1 MTDKEYA
8 LMITYH
14 CPACDLRCESST
26 CPVCGSRTD
35 PSRTIY
41 WCANCNIPSWYE
53 TCDRCG
59 EKASQITT
67 DIRPVFPQ
75 ERLLMELLLGVPLKY
90 QHESVWYGSGR
101 YIVNGQRVRLPSTA
115 WANADVDTLRNE
127 LNRYQAENADNSF
140 EKYANLWIEAN
151 AQRYRDITAEA
162 MLAIQEAAKDFKT
175 SEMFVS
181 FSGGK
186 DSTVTSSLVIRA
198 LGTPSIIH
206 LYGNTTLEFPESE
219 KYVARF
225 RKTNRHT
232 PLLVARNT
240 DQNF

>member
-1 MTDKEYA
+1 
-8 LMITYH
+8 MITYH

-90 QHESVWYGSGR
+90 QHESVWYGNTYPAG
-101 YIVNGQRVRLPSTA
+101 
-115 WANADVDTLRNE
+115 
-127 LNRYQAENADNSF
+127 
-140 EKYANLWIEAN
+140 WIALLLF
-151 AQRYRDITAEA
+151 Y
-162 MLAIQEAAKDFKT
+162 
-175 SEMFVS
+175 
-181 FSGGK
+181 GGEQ
-186 DSTVTSSLVIRA
+186 I
-198 LGTPSIIH
+198 
-206 LYGNTTLEFPESE
+206 E
-219 KYVARF
+219 
-225 RKTNRHT
+225 
-232 PLLVARNT
+232 
-240 DQNF
+240 